1 MGVSLLNFFDLK
13 PLNTSKRALNTNH
26 PFFGTPCIYFTF
38 AQKVNLDIDFRFT
51 LKIDL
56 KSRHYLPVKK
66 QTRADV
72 IEKSICLKSIENI
85 LEKWRKFTRGPS
97 TTPL

>member
-1 MGVSLLNFFDLK
+1 MNICFSF
-13 PLNTSKRALNTNH
+13 SR
-26 PFFGTPCIYFTF
+26 IYFTF
-38 AQKVNLDIDFRFT
+38 AQKVNLDIYFRFT

-97 TTPL
+97 TTPLWQRNIIFFFFKFITDRLDSY